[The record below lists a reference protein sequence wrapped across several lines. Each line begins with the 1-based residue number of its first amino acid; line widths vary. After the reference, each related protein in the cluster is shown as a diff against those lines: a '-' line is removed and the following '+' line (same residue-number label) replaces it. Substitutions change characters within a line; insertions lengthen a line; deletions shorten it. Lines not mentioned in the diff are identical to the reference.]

1 MAAAHEEDLD
11 QEQLAQQ
18 LLAQAKEQGVE
29 LVGPDGLLNQL
40 TKRVLETALEE
51 EMSEH
56 LGYDKH
62 DPVGRNRGNSRNG
75 VRSKTVLTEIGPVEI
90 DVPRDIDAS
99 FDPQIVKKRQR
110 RLTGVD
116 EIVLSLTARGLT
128 TGEISAHFAE
138 VYGASVSK
146 ETVSKITDKVVEE
159 MQARSNR
166 PLDPGRVLANVAN
179 HCGVRCRIHRCM
191 TCCGVWSPRQRRGRS
206 FSSAAMLSS
215 WSAVQALRSVP
226 FGKYCRSR
234 PFVFSLVGRCH
245 GECGSAK

>member
-1 MAAAHEEDLD
+1 MTDTLEPVAAATKEVD

-51 EMSEH
+51 EMAEH

-62 DPVGRNRGNSRNG
+62 DPVGRNLGNSRNG

-90 DVPRDIDAS
+90 EVPRDVDAS
-99 FDPQIVKKRQR
+99 FQPTIVRKRQR

-116 EIVLSLTARGLT
+116 QIVLSLSARGLT

-138 VYGASVSK
+138 VYGASVSR
-146 ETVSKITDKVVEE
+146 ETVSKITDQVLEE
-159 MQARSNR
+159 MSAWMNR
-166 PLDPGRVLANVAN
+166 PLDEVYPVLFIDAIVVKVRDGQVAN
-179 HCGVRCRIHRCM
+179 RPVYAAIGVTVDGRKDVLGLRA
-191 TCCGVWSPRQRRGRS
+191 GVGGEGAK
-206 FSSAAMLSS
+206 FS
-215 WSAVQALRSVP
+215 
-226 FGKYCRSR
+226 
-234 PFVFSLVGRCH
+234 
-245 GECGSAK
+245 